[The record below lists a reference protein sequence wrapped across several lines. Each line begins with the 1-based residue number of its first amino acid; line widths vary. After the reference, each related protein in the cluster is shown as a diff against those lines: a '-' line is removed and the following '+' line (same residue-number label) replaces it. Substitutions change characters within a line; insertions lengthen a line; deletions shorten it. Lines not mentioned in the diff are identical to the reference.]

1 MLFVKSNNFQKKF
14 ITHIAPELSLSTD
27 PVTGYFMTA
36 IYIFCGH
43 IEIVVKKYM
52 YFLIWPENVLKMK
65 VLT

>member
-1 MLFVKSNNFQKKF
+1 MLFVKSNNFQKNF

-52 YFLIWPENVLKMK
+52 YFFIWPENVLKMK